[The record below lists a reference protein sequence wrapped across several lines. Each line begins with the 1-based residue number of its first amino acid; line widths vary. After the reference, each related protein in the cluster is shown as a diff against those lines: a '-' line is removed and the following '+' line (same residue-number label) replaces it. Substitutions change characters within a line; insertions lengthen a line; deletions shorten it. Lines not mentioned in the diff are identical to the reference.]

1 MLKTFLPA
9 GLGALLALTAVGA
22 ELSQMAVYRSGDGYH
37 TFRIPALITSAKGTL
52 LAFAEARDVNS
63 RMDSGNIDMVL
74 KRSTDGGKTWGP
86 LQVVFDF
93 GEDTIGNPTPV
104 VDRKSG
110 TIILVLTRNPG
121 HLTLPDFV
129 RERGGG
135 TRTVWVTRS
144 TDDGRTWSK
153 PQEITNSA
161 KLPDMTAYWTGP
173 GNGIQLRSGRLVI
186 PSYHVR
192 RLPPEARSALDGP
205 DDNSKIGNIVER
217 LLAPYFFSHMLY
229 SDDGGRSWKL
239 GGNAQPKTGECAA
252 AELADG
258 SLLLNMRNYYGR
270 GLKATARSR
279 DGGLTWT
286 GAGFDEAL
294 TEPVCQA
301 SLIRY
306 GKKGDRLL
314 FSNPAAMKR
323 VNMTVRLSEDGGR
336 SWVAQRVLH
345 EGPSAYSS
353 LAELRDGAI
362 ACLYERGDKGPY
374 ETITFARFSLDWL
387 KQRP

>member
-1 MLKTFLPA
+1 MNTVFFA
-9 GLGALLALTAVGA
+9 GCCALLALAAAGA
-22 ELSQMAVYRSGDGYH
+22 ELTQTVVYRSGDGYR

-63 RMDSGNIDMVL
+63 KMDSGNIDMVL

-86 LQVVFDF
+86 LQVVVDF
-93 GEDTIGNPTPV
+93 AEDTIGNPTPV
-104 VDRKSG
+104 VDRKTG
-110 TIILVLTRNPG
+110 AIVLVLTRNPG
-121 HLTLPDFV
+121 NLTLPDFV

-153 PQEITNSA
+153 PEEITSTA

-173 GNGIQLRSGRLVI
+173 GNGIQLRSGRIVI

-192 RLPPEARSALDGP
+192 RLPMEARSALDGP

-217 LLAPYFFSHMLY
+217 LLAPYFYSHMLY

-239 GGNAQPKTGECAA
+239 GGNAQPKTGECAV
-252 AELADG
+252 AELSDG

-286 GAGFDEAL
+286 DPAFDEAL

-306 GKKGDRLL
+306 GRKGDRLL
-314 FSNPAAMKR
+314 FSNPAAKKR

-336 SWVAQRVLH
+336 SWVAHRVLH

-353 LAELRDGAI
+353 LAELRGGAI

-374 ETITFARFSLDWL
+374 ETITFARFSVDWL

>member
-1 MLKTFLPA
+1 MNPIFSA
-9 GLGALLALTAVGA
+9 GLGVWLALAAAGA
-22 ELSQMAVYRSGDGYH
+22 EISQTVVYRSGDGYH

-52 LAFAEARDVNS
+52 LAFAEARDANS

-86 LQVVFDF
+86 LQVVVDF

-104 VDRKSG
+104 VDRKTG
-110 TIILVLTRNPG
+110 AILLVLTRNPG
-121 HLTLPDFV
+121 NLTLPDFV
-129 RERGGG
+129 LERGGG

-144 TDDGRTWSK
+144 TDDGVTWSK
-153 PQEITNSA
+153 PVEITNQA
-161 KLPDMTAYWTGP
+161 KLPEMTAYWTGP
-173 GNGIQLRSGRLVI
+173 GNGIQLRSGRIVI

-192 RLPPEARSALDGP
+192 RLPPEARSLTEDP
-205 DDNSKIGNIVER
+205 DDRSKKGNIVER
-217 LLAPYFFSHMLY
+217 VLAPYFFSHMLY
-229 SDDGGRSWKL
+229 SDDGGQSWKL
-239 GGNAQPKTGECAA
+239 GGNAQPKTGECAV

-279 DGGLTWT
+279 DGGVTWT
-286 GAGFDEAL
+286 DAAFDEAL

-314 FSNPAAMKR
+314 FSNPAAR
-323 VNMTVRLSEDGGR
+323 TRIRMTVRLSEDGGR
-336 SWVAQRVLH
+336 TWAGQRVLH

-353 LAELRDGAI
+353 LVELRGGAA

-374 ETITFARFSLDWL
+374 ETITFAKFPVAWL
-387 KQRP
+387 KQ